1 MDEREPIEARDKLIA
16 AGEKLFAQRGLAGVS
31 IRELAREAGTN
42 SALISYYFGGKDG
55 LYEAVLER
63 QFAPIASLLETVAD
77 LDMTPPDRIIHYAR
91 SVPGIHKS
99 RPYLTK
105 YLMREIFS
113 PSQQFEPFIRKYVQ
127 RVYSFL
133 HRAIREGAARGEFRG
148 DLDPEA
154 ATLALVGML
163 NFYYIARPIRQHFL
177 ADGAERERDERY
189 VLDAVNI
196 FLDGVKRYENEP

>member
-16 AGEKLFAQRGLAGVS
+16 AGEKLFAQRGLVGVS

-63 QFAPIASLLETVAD
+63 QFAPIASLLDTVAG
-77 LDMTPPDRIIHYAR
+77 LDMTPPDRNIHYAR
-91 SVPGIHKS
+91 SVAGIHGS

-105 YLMREIFS
+105 YLTWEMVS
-113 PSQQFEPFIRKYVQ
+113 PSDYFESFIRRYIQ
-127 RVYSFL
+127 RVYAFL
-133 HRAIREGAARGEFRG
+133 HRAFREGAARGEFRG

-154 ATLALVGML
+154 TTLALIGML
-163 NFYYIARPIRQHFL
+163 NFYYIVRPIRQQLL

-189 VLDAVNI
+189 VLEAVNI